1 MTPER
6 LQQIRHTGTCTPDEA
21 REMAR
26 LLLEAKTRASDG
38 HTSRK
43 AASSVTNMTKKRQDV
58 MMTFRRYG
66 TLTDEQLVSVYG
78 QMGDVA
84 DQSESGL
91 RTRRSELV
99 KMGLLCDTGQ
109 TRRIRSGR
117 MAVVWGLA

>member
-1 MTPER
+1 
-6 LQQIRHTGTCTPDEA
+6 
-21 REMAR
+21 MAR

-58 MMTFRRYG
+58 MITFRRYG

>member
-6 LQQIRHTGTCTPDEA
+6 LHQIRHTGTCTPDEA

-26 LLLEAKTRASDG
+26 LLLEPKARASDPE
-38 HTSRK
+38 TSRK
-43 AASSVTNMTKKRQDV
+43 AASSVTNMTKKRQHV
-58 MMTFRRYG
+58 MATFRRYG
-66 TLTDEQLVSVYG
+66 SLTDEQLVSVYG
-78 QMGDVA
+78 QMDDVA
-84 DQSESGL
+84 DQSDSGL